1 MSEWLDRARPWL
13 NSLLVLLLLLPV
25 AQLSWRFFVPA
36 EKKATSNSTT
46 APAMTSGTSRA
57 RLDVSALRQAM
68 LFGQANTA
76 SLNGQLPESTLSIKL
91 QGVIAAGESPSA
103 VAIFDSGEP
112 KLRAVS
118 VGMTVS
124 PDVILKAVFKDH
136 AVITN
141 HGRDERLSLQ
151 TPPAMSL
158 NSPPAAG
165 PTNPSGIERYP
176 NNPLGAPPLG
186 MNGYAPP
193 PAVPMGQMNEPP
205 PGYNGDNNVAPNRI
219 PRY

>member
-36 EKKATSNSTT
+36 EKKAASNSTT
-46 APAMTSGTSRA
+46 APAITSGASRA
-57 RLDVSALRQAM
+57 RLDLSALRQAM

-124 PDVILKAVFKDH
+124 PDVVLKAVFKDH
-136 AVITN
+136 AVISN

-158 NSPPAAG
+158 NSPPAV

-176 NNPLGAPPLG
+176 NNQLGAPPPG

-193 PAVPMGQMNEPP
+193 PAVPMGGQMNEPP